1 MDLLGFFQEINARHF
16 DGFLEPPVLRW
27 NGRLRTSS
35 GRFFPGSKSG
45 IFRKNAAT
53 RPPIIEVASYLL
65 EEEQAEIHVRETI
78 AHEMIHYWLWV
89 RKRPHGHTDEFYSKM
104 TQMGA
109 RRYNPVPRRR
119 PFKYLYGCS
128 HCESRFKSRR
138 LLGKLACAKCCK
150 SHGNGKYQER
160 FRLVLLEKL
169 AGPKPSSSTK
179 AVLGALLAFGFFLP
193 SGAQALGGSRGGGA
207 PVRSI
212 WVSAPDGSLQ
222 CEPVQADARA
232 ESLRTALVRERVEV
246 LEWTHV
252 PEGKSG
258 RVRMALCGSPTGGV
272 FRARIA
278 ESELGRAEAVG
289 FKAE

>member
-1 MDLLGFFQEINARHF
+1 MDLLAFFQEINARHF

-27 NGRLRTSS
+27 NARLRTSS
-35 GRFFPGSKSG
+35 GRFFPGSSTSLL
-45 IFRKNAAT
+45 RKTAFS

-65 EEEQAEIHVRETI
+65 EEEQSEIHVRETL

-89 RKRPHGHTDEFYSKM
+89 RKRPHGHSDEFYDKM
-104 TQMGA
+104 TLMGA

-119 PFKYLYGCS
+119 PFKYLYGCN

-150 SHGNGKYQER
+150 THGNGKYQER
-160 FRLVLLEKL
+160 FRLMLFEKL
-169 AGPKPSSSTK
+169 MLLFVASGLLISPAAPALAG
-179 AVLGALLAFGFFLP
+179 AR
-193 SGAQALGGSRGGGA
+193 GSHKQEHA
-207 PVRSI
+207 I

-222 CEPVQADARA
+222 CEPAQVEARA
-232 ESLRTALVRERVEV
+232 ESLRAALKREGVQV
-246 LEWTHV
+246 LEWLHLRD
-252 PEGKSG
+252 GKPG
-258 RVRMALCGSPTGGV
+258 VMRMALCGSPTGGE

-278 ESELGRAEAVG
+278 ESEVKRAEAAG